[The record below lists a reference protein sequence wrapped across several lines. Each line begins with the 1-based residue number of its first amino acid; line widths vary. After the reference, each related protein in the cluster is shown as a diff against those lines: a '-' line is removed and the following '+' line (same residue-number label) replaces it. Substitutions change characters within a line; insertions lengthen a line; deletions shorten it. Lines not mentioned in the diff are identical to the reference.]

1 MFAGSS
7 DPHRSPVTAL
17 LGISI
22 FSLRRRVC
30 PQASCRKWLLL
41 CSALSAGLQ
50 FIAFRVG
57 FAWPIQAT
65 ATAPSTPFRQHPIR
79 GTTAYL
85 RFGYAGYIDVAQIR
99 SKPRLQMLSGARQ
112 GSAEYF
118 KRHLCMLHE
127 QIDIRRFDVFTELID
142 DVRQELLASRSRL
155 LKGPAGWRFA
165 AASPPLR
172 LFASIESLQAEL
184 SSVLFHSVNSGG
196 GELREAHTMLR
207 VWLLPI
213 AAIAAEVGPV
223 APPPPLEASPFQ
235 DTVVAPLDTAV
246 VQLEQVGAEL
256 LKRLAL
262 TVSDKTDEDKTL
274 LEMGTELRKALG
286 EVVPLLL
293 QARDNSSA
301 VDIDT
306 RPSNASKATIAQNVL
321 LHLQKY
327 STWAWP
333 VLDGYSKVAFT
344 DGEPMTA
351 DLNMRMQR
359 GTNGSLQYLSSVLT
373 FAWAAAEYQFP
384 VIENLMARNDSSG
397 EVVAKAGCS
406 ANYAQLLGD
415 ITKVF
420 SDLSNSKIYCFESLT
435 NKTAQREC
443 AQNSIKSLEKV
454 TAAIAE
460 AANAMWQCFG
470 IFWGCSQLMNSAYN
484 KLSQAYYASFKMSSK
499 CSVDKDATCDED
511 FYAFKALGSL
521 SAAKG
526 LLQSAQQECDIKGG
540 TLEHPLNPWAA
551 TPFMPRK
558 DPKSA
563 ECVVQSQSMPAAIDV
578 LYERTAVSQSTAV
591 MQTAY
596 ASTRQSTDERISVGA
611 DTHRGNAFGITLG
624 SRLAGIG
631 YFKELGSAA
640 VGGLGVP
647 RHDNQQFS
655 AIVKKLVVMV
665 GQPMH
670 SLGHVL
676 EPTDMSPGRCG
687 DSHHSRQYA
696 LSNSNSE
703 KRNRLLHW
711 SLVVLLTATAMSLVS
726 ALVKKFLAL
735 EKYFVKDKGI
745 VTPHAGKRSL
755 HVEQGV
761 LNPELLAGLPLKL
774 VDSCVNFDAA
784 VSFKEDQPN
793 RVQSHHGI
801 SLEIEVLS
809 SPYNEEGREEALLRL
824 RRRKA

>member
-1 MFAGSS
+1 
-7 DPHRSPVTAL
+7 
-17 LGISI
+17 
-22 FSLRRRVC
+22 
-30 PQASCRKWLLL
+30 
-41 CSALSAGLQ
+41 
-50 FIAFRVG
+50 
-57 FAWPIQAT
+57 
-65 ATAPSTPFRQHPIR
+65 
-79 GTTAYL
+79 
-85 RFGYAGYIDVAQIR
+85 
-99 SKPRLQMLSGARQ
+99 
-112 GSAEYF
+112 
-118 KRHLCMLHE
+118 
-127 QIDIRRFDVFTELID
+127 
-142 DVRQELLASRSRL
+142 
-155 LKGPAGWRFA
+155 
-165 AASPPLR
+165 
-172 LFASIESLQAEL
+172 
-184 SSVLFHSVNSGG
+184 
-196 GELREAHTMLR
+196 MLR

-415 ITKVF
+415 ITEVF

-563 ECVVQSQSMPAAIDV
+563 E
-578 LYERTAVSQSTAV
+578 
-591 MQTAY
+591 
-596 ASTRQSTDERISVGA
+596 
-611 DTHRGNAFGITLG
+611 
-624 SRLAGIG
+624 
-631 YFKELGSAA
+631 
-640 VGGLGVP
+640 
-647 RHDNQQFS
+647 
-655 AIVKKLVVMV
+655 
-665 GQPMH
+665 
-670 SLGHVL
+670 
-676 EPTDMSPGRCG
+676 
-687 DSHHSRQYA
+687 
-696 LSNSNSE
+696 
-703 KRNRLLHW
+703 
-711 SLVVLLTATAMSLVS
+711 
-726 ALVKKFLAL
+726 
-735 EKYFVKDKGI
+735 
-745 VTPHAGKRSL
+745 
-755 HVEQGV
+755 
-761 LNPELLAGLPLKL
+761 
-774 VDSCVNFDAA
+774 
-784 VSFKEDQPN
+784 
-793 RVQSHHGI
+793 
-801 SLEIEVLS
+801 
-809 SPYNEEGREEALLRL
+809 
-824 RRRKA
+824 